1 MPGSVLVDMFTDEE
15 MGEVDDLHSFAV
27 TLGPHEG
34 RSLLVLCP
42 GDHPVALPAS
52 RPISSSEVRNFV
64 THAKVRFLF

>member
-15 MGEVDDLHSFAV
+15 VGEVDDLHSFAV

-42 GDHPVALPAS
+42 GDHLVESHPRAADLPSVRGEVA
-52 RPISSSEVRNFV
+52 
-64 THAKVRFLF
+64 